1 MPVGRGCSRSD
12 YCSSWAPEAIKN
24 RVRSSFINCLSHQS
38 VSTDSKDLPLS
49 SPFIISLRLPLNLH
63 FQTPRGKTL
72 IPLQPGKKPNFDKR
86 LCKQQFLYTCK
97 RLLRFPDTSFDHWV
111 RTCCCIWFRHIA
123 LSTAVPCKATAPRVV
138 TPYADCNMLLS
149 HTCQWGCKWSIIRRG
164 LIGKKSLICLEG

>member
-24 RVRSSFINCLSHQS
+24 RVRFSFINCLFHQS

-111 RTCCCIWFRHIA
+111 CRCCCIWFRHIA
-123 LSTAVPCKATAPRVV
+123 LSTHGGTLQGNSAACSNPLFRLQHVTIPHVPVRVQV
-138 TPYADCNMLLS
+138 INY
-149 HTCQWGCKWSIIRRG
+149 
-164 LIGKKSLICLEG
+164 